1 MLHAVCYGS
10 YSWIK
15 LVHKAPNTS
24 LTKLYAVVSEIIWE
38 QCSLQHPL
46 VGWRLS
52 HLVLLSSEPSEIIQH
67 RHPFIPHFHGN
78 YFPLL
83 EFISLFSLPKGLRFI
98 TNTSASH
105 NLLPLVLW
113 EGIGIPAEQG
123 STTLCIQYHGKLPMA
138 DIIPTACPCHDEF
151 CCSAVSRQFF
161 YLPGS
166 IDLGQALPVVMDSEI
181 RAQTTQSSTEAA
193 ELKRQQTAAQKTP
206 KVNDPNGT
214 FGPRLHGLP
223 PK

>member
-1 MLHAVCYGS
+1 
-10 YSWIK
+10 
-15 LVHKAPNTS
+15 
-24 LTKLYAVVSEIIWE
+24 
-38 QCSLQHPL
+38 
-46 VGWRLS
+46 
-52 HLVLLSSEPSEIIQH
+52 
-67 RHPFIPHFHGN
+67 
-78 YFPLL
+78 
-83 EFISLFSLPKGLRFI
+83 
-98 TNTSASH
+98 
-105 NLLPLVLW
+105 
-113 EGIGIPAEQG
+113 
-123 STTLCIQYHGKLPMA
+123 MA